1 MFELEKL
8 YINPKIKKTSS
19 YFSRIVKKG
28 FPLENN
34 IRYIFNNDIS
44 RAHLLEKDLDNKILE
59 ENSIV
64 KFLFRIDKYNTF
76 VLSRHTELNIKGSFS
91 DFKQQLLK
99 IKKSITKSNFFIGCV
114 LKQVKGGFTI
124 ELDGL
129 VCFMPYSL
137 SDGSRFSPYKPKVN
151 AIQLFQPCGLS
162 LVIASEGE
170 VFLNLIVSRKN
181 NEKLLKGLLKKSF
194 GKNEKSL
201 TYLTPLNR
209 RQVVQ
214 DFRKTKL
221 RLLSNSFF
229 NKNGRSIRMMKEVFL
244 ANKNTTYESFLHR
257 TLKT

>member
-8 YINPKIKKTSS
+8 YINPKIKNTSN

-28 FPLENN
+28 FPLDNN

-44 RAHLLEKDLDNKILE
+44 RAHLLEKDLDNRILE

-76 VLSRHTELNIKGSFS
+76 VLSRHTELSIKGSFS

-99 IKKSITKSNFFIGCV
+99 VKKSIAKSNFFIGCV

-124 ELDGL
+124 ELDGI
-129 VCFMPYSL
+129 VSFMPYSL

-181 NEKLLKGLLKKSF
+181 NEKLLKGLFKKCF
-194 GKNEKSL
+194 GKNRKSL
-201 TYLTPLNR
+201 TYWTSLNR
-209 RQVVQ
+209 TQIVQ
-214 DFRKTKL
+214 DSRKTKL
-221 RLLSNSFF
+221 RLLSNAFF
-229 NKNGRSIRMMKEVFL
+229 NKNGRSIRIMKEVFL
-244 ANKNTTYESFLHR
+244 ANSKEYMKQFCTEL
-257 TLKT
+257 